1 MITLNS
7 EKGLVRIESWDDILS
22 RPGFTPNLN
31 PSALKLRE
39 IIGRYIFKEFK
50 PCGLSTCHQPHGRGY
65 LVVTTEGFETNIGK
79 DCGKTHFD
87 ADFEQMRRAY
97 DQDLLNQER
106 RERLLILK
114 NRLPSI
120 ADEINTLK
128 SQEHGANWL
137 HLQGLHLTGQKGE
150 LPLPIVDVMRRMIR
164 TGSGTLTRQRETT
177 ERERELARAANERPL
192 GDRRP
197 PAPVPRFVDE
207 PIGMLAGFG
216 ALLEENSIR
225 NILVK
230 ALEVPMATL
239 ASTDIESAS
248 NRALADLVRITQSID
263 ADLGRARAALSLG
276 QSLFTRENLEQ
287 LSVYVGTPAH
297 KRGLNAYLDT
307 LPIVK

>member
-7 EKGLVRIESWDDILS
+7 EKGLVRLQSWDDVLS

-106 RERLLILK
+106 RERLLALK
-114 NRLPSI
+114 NRLPAI
-120 ADEINTLK
+120 TTEINDLK
-128 SQEHGANWL
+128 SQEQGANWL
-137 HLQGLHLTGQKGE
+137 HLQGLCLTGQKGD
-150 LPLPIVDVMRRMIR
+150 LPTPVVDVVRLMVR
-164 TGSGTLTRQRETT
+164 SGNPTLTVQRATT
-177 ERERELARAANERPL
+177 ERERELARAANARPT
-192 GDRRP
+192 GDRRS
-197 PAPVPRFVDE
+197 PAPVPQFVDE
-207 PIGMLAGFG
+207 PIGVLVGFG
-216 ALLEENSIR
+216 ALLDENNIR

-230 ALEVPMATL
+230 CLEAPMTIL
-239 ASTDIESAS
+239 ADADVESAS
-248 NRALADLVRITQSID
+248 NRALAELVRVTQAID
-263 ADLGRARAALSLG
+263 ADLARARAALALG
-276 QSLFTRENLEQ
+276 RSLFTRDNIGQ
-287 LSVYVGTPAH
+287 LITYARTPTD
-297 KRGLNAYLDT
+297 KRSLNAYLAR
-307 LPIVK
+307 LPAE